1 MAIIGWS
8 QADEAQRRPEL
19 GGEVLRLMRARG
31 KQSSAVAGEQLHTWL
46 IDNNAL
52 VFDSNHPN
60 DVNRAI
66 PIDANHGI
74 TMHYDPPD
82 EATIIVLPHGEPD
95 LGADP
100 AKAAFLGSYF
110 MRRCM

>member
-8 QADEAQRRPEL
+8 NPDEMQKRPEL
-19 GGEVLRLMRARG
+19 GVEVLRLMRARG
-31 KQSSAVAGEQLHTWL
+31 NQSAAVAGEQLRTWL

-60 DVNRAI
+60 DVNSAI

-82 EATIIVLPHGEPD
+82 EATIIVLPLGEPA
-95 LGADP
+95 LGSDR
-100 AKAAFLGSYF
+100 AKAVFLGGYF